1 MAKWLAAATVI
12 VLALLALLWIQ
23 IREPAAAV
31 APGTR
36 EVAQAPAARPAMAT
50 ASDLAIAAEK
60 ARAAQ
65 AQGGKV
71 DPASDAFTYKFDE
84 TVPPMLTMSAAK
96 CYTGGLNR
104 VHRNQKTKLGFKI
117 AIKDGVV
124 SVSDVK
130 VVETTINDQAL
141 NDCFVREVAKVTWR
155 DDELPDWAQDDE
167 LLIRPERGMK
177 KFTKENLEYEGDGPI
192 GKLEDPG
199 YVHTSREQPVDE
211 RGENDRRLRA
221 QAEAGE

>member
-1 MAKWLAAATVI
+1 MGKWLAAATVI

-31 APGTR
+31 SAPTR
-36 EVAQAPAARPAMAT
+36 DVAQAAPTQLSTPN
-50 ASDLAIAAEK
+50 DLAIAAAKVRE
-60 ARAAQ
+60 AQ

-96 CYTGGLNR
+96 CYTGGINR
-104 VHRNQKTKLGFKI
+104 VHRNQKTKLGYKI

-167 LLIRPERGMK
+167 LVIRPERGMK

-221 QAEAGE
+221 QAEAMQ